1 VWLDEQELQ
10 IGDSLSGK
18 MDQGLSRSRYGVV
31 ILSPAFFAKHWPK
44 KELAGLR
51 ALEDAGRKV
60 ILPIWHNVDK
70 ATVARFSPPLADS
83 FAANSDQGMFTLAA
97 MISKVVF
104 QKGTGSPSAESPSI
118 ARRFVELLE
127 STPSKSAVLNFLKH
141 HFRYLR
147 WQRDFHF
154 APYKLGGIDFDGYA
168 AIFAHRWYLTL
179 VTFTE
184 VWQDPFEADDQGQPK
199 VSNPIESCISAIKS
213 LQRRFGSDESMQ
225 QQVKELFPVWVGV
238 PDVKF
243 FVFAGRRRWIDAT
256 QDKHELWSDLL
267 RNSGDIEIRSYDH
280 ILDRMREVRT

>member
-1 VWLDEQELQ
+1 MTTSDKEWDVFISHASEDKESIARPLAEALQEAGVRVWLDEQELQ

-127 STPSKSAVLNFLKH
+127 STPSK
-141 HFRYLR
+141 
-147 WQRDFHF
+147 
-154 APYKLGGIDFDGYA
+154 
-168 AIFAHRWYLTL
+168 
-179 VTFTE
+179 
-184 VWQDPFEADDQGQPK
+184 
-199 VSNPIESCISAIKS
+199 
-213 LQRRFGSDESMQ
+213 
-225 QQVKELFPVWVGV
+225 
-238 PDVKF
+238 
-243 FVFAGRRRWIDAT
+243 
-256 QDKHELWSDLL
+256 
-267 RNSGDIEIRSYDH
+267 
-280 ILDRMREVRT
+280 